1 MIFES
6 SDLTVGMVSI
16 GVRVLGKVEM
26 TQRWQCQVSW
36 SRFNNI
42 FSAFWPGEKQ
52 NKTKV
57 FILVL
62 EGNSRNL
69 SGKLVTGDA

>member
-1 MIFES
+1 MVIFES

-16 GVRVLGKVEM
+16 GVRVLDEVEIA
-26 TQRWQCQVSW
+26 QRWQCQVSW
-36 SRFNNI
+36 YRFNNV
-42 FSAFWPGEKQ
+42 FSAFCPGE

-69 SGKLVTGDA
+69 SGKLVTGGA